1 MNPFEGQLMAQQS
14 HISKLEGDLQA
25 ALAMIQ
31 SLPSR
36 KEVQDLQEANGIM
49 KAHIGGLTDRCTS
62 LEDKLAQA
70 NLRHF
75 KLAQTMHRATGIM
88 MGSLDAMQ
96 QGVSACHWELQ
107 EMVEGGFDPRL

>member
-1 MNPFEGQLMAQQS
+1 MSGNPNDKNHSTREEVLQL
-14 HISKLEGDLQA
+14 
-25 ALAMIQ
+25 
-31 SLPSR
+31 R
-36 KEVQDLQEANGIM
+36 EANGIM
-49 KAHIGGLTDRCTS
+49 KAHIGGLVARCTS

-75 KLAQTMHRATGIM
+75 KLAQTMHRETGIM

-107 EMVEGGFDPRL
+107 EMVEGGCDPQV